1 MKQFKELRSLC
12 LKIIAHVLDKYEDCD
27 LGSEFW
33 DLFFLA
39 VSPLIKSFKQEG
51 SSSEKP
57 SSLFSCFLSMSK
69 SQNLVTLLCREESLV
84 PDIFSILTVTTAS
97 DAIKSS
103 ALKFIENLLCLD
115 NMLDDNMISGFLDP
129 YVEPLIN
136 GLHSLLI
143 GDILKR
149 LVLLLIDGLRLF
161 PLVSMFS

>member
-33 DLFFLA
+33 DLFFSA
-39 VSPLIKSFKQEG
+39 VNPLIKNFKQEG

-69 SQNLVTLLCREESLV
+69 SRNLVTFLCREESLV
-84 PDIFSILTVTTAS
+84 LDIFSIISVKTAS
-97 DAIKSS
+97 AAIKSS
-103 ALKFIENLLCLD
+103 ALSFTKNLLSLENDLD
-115 NMLDDNMISGFLDP
+115 HDDHMIKGFLDP
-129 YVEPLIN
+129 YIEALIN
-136 GLHSLLI
+136 NLHSLFC

-149 LVLLLIDGLRLF
+149 
-161 PLVSMFS
+161 